1 MKDENDMLAL
11 EGLDSGHG
19 LLVGFCVPL
28 AAGPED
34 LVLSGH
40 PRPVE
45 RHTYHQL
52 RQDNSGAGYYW
63 DRQVGIIFRRF
74 QNDVPRLPES
84 REACVGGLCP
94 SFRIDIMMDPELSWD
109 ADCRTRAYPKYQEEP
124 L

>member
-1 MKDENDMLAL
+1 MIIMMCVFCRFEIAL
-11 EGLDSGHG
+11 EGLDSGHA

-40 PRPVE
+40 PHPVE
-45 RHTYHQL
+45 RDTYHQL

-94 SFRIDIMMDPELSWD
+94 SFRIDIRLFSSNF
-109 ADCRTRAYPKYQEEP
+109 QECERLP
-124 L
+124 RCH